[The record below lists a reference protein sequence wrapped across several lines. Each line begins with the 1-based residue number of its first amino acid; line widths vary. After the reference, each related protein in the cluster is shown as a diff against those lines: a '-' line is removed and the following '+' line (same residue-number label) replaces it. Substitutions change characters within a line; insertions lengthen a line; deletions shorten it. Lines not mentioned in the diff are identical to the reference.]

1 MFTEIL
7 KGTQKYVICFVCFIL
22 MVLALPVLLT
32 QIPYCIVDFSNT
44 GQIGDTIGGIMGPFV
59 AIAAAVLTFFAFW
72 VQFKANTL
80 QRSDIQIERFE
91 NNLFN
96 YFQLLNN
103 QISDSYIPNVGNN
116 KQSYHLCFMNLNQSV
131 IICSGLKYRSIKNR
145 M

>member
-22 MVLALPVLLT
+22 MVLLLPVLLT

-72 VQFKANTL
+72 VQFKAN
-80 QRSDIQIERFE
+80 
-91 NNLFN
+91 
-96 YFQLLNN
+96 
-103 QISDSYIPNVGNN
+103 ISS
-116 KQSYHLCFMNLNQSV
+116 C
-131 IICSGLKYRSIKNR
+131 
-145 M
+145 